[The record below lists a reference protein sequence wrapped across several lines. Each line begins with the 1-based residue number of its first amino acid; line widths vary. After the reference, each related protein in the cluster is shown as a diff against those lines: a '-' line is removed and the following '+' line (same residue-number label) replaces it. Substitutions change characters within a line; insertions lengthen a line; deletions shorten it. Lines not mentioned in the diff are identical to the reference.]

1 MTRAAARITAW
12 SHGVRLIDEERPG
25 KIAVPRFSIHEDTH
39 IQVDLSVIKK
49 KSIFLILVHHRICL
63 LSTVLNETYI

>member
-49 KSIFLILVHHRICL
+49 NSIFFLFLCIIASVCSLQF
-63 LSTVLNETYI
+63 

>member
-1 MTRAAARITAW
+1 VTRAAARITAW

-49 KSIFLILVHHRICL
+49 NRFS
-63 LSTVLNETYI
+63 